1 MRNNTSISRQ
11 LKEKILAL
19 KGSNMSYREM
29 SEEIGCCK
37 STVHYHLTPGA
48 AEKIKKRSGREEWRS
63 VWRFC
68 YEPKKKKKPLK
79 YKIDTLL
86 RKKFRAFLYGA
97 TRKNQTRRNKMG
109 LKHKTTKIF
118 HVLAKLWPGIVKE
131 NQVFHAVNQW
141 TGEKDYYPDGKP
153 IMTPYVRCKLTD
165 KIINVKAN
173 TTHCDHINGDPSDN
187 SVENFSA
194 THGWA
199 NQMKGDAPN
208 YDVLEERLET
218 MLKTLRKYKPRDRLN
233 TNYKIDYTDE

>member
-11 LKEKILAL
+11 LKEKITAF
-19 KGSNMSYREM
+19 KGSNMSYREI

-37 STVHYHLTPGA
+37 STIHYHLTPGA
-48 AEKIKKRSGREEWRS
+48 AEKIRKRSGREEWRS

-109 LKHKTTKIF
+109 LKHTTTKIF

-141 TGEKDYYPDGKP
+141 TNKKDYYNRMCGVIHGELCGNRVGQRHVVTIGNEIGDRPYLTLDEKHRVPPDL
-153 IMTPYVRCKLTD
+153 IYSL
-165 KIINVKAN
+165 
-173 TTHCDHINGDPSDN
+173 
-187 SVENFSA
+187 F
-194 THGWA
+194 
-199 NQMKGDAPN
+199 
-208 YDVLEERLET
+208 LE
-218 MLKTLRKYKPRDRLN
+218 
-233 TNYKIDYTDE
+233 